1 MNKIFIGKQVKHFAF
16 PLLIKI
22 RTKEEQK
29 EVSNI
34 LQNLGYKNFC
44 CCYGEKGYILARM
57 CPWVFE
63 EEAIFEFLREKD
75 IKVPHS
81 SWYYFYLDQI
91 DEELIIAITSVC
103 SNKRWQPGE
112 PFFEM
117 LGGGIFNNY
126 NELRIMEEGHKEWC
140 FKKVK
145 KAYNIKRPEIY
156 EICRHFGYY
165 LHGKEIKKIR
175 KTKR

>member
-29 EVSNI
+29 EVSDI
-34 LQNLGYKNFC
+34 LQDLGYENSC
-44 CCYGEKGYILARM
+44 CCYGKKGYILAKM
-57 CPWVFE
+57 CSWDFGK
-63 EEAIFEFLREKD
+63 ASFEFLRDKD
-75 IKVPHS
+75 IKVHHS

-91 DEELIIAITSVC
+91 DEELIRAIASVC
-103 SNKRWQPGE
+103 LNKRWQPGE

-117 LGGGIFNNY
+117 IGGGIFNNY
-126 NELRIMEEGHKEWC
+126 DELHIMGDKYQWC
-140 FKKVK
+140 FKKVE
-145 KAYNIKRPEIY
+145 KAYNIRRPEIY

-165 LHGKEIKKIR
+165 LFGKEIKKSR
-175 KTKR
+175 KVKQ

>member
-57 CPWVFE
+57 CPWNLS
-63 EEAIFEFLREKD
+63 EAHFEFRREKE
-75 IKVPHS
+75 IKVHHS

-91 DEELIIAITSVC
+91 DEELIKAIASVC
-103 SNKRWQPGE
+103 LNKRWQPGE

-117 LGGGIFNNY
+117 IGGGIFNNY
-126 NELRIMEEGHKEWC
+126 DELHIMGDKYQWC
-140 FKKVK
+140 FKKVE
-145 KAYNIKRPEIY
+145 KAYNIRRPEIY

-165 LHGKEIKKIR
+165 LFGKEIKKSR
-175 KTKR
+175 KVKQ